1 MPRGVSTNIRL
12 WFVPV
17 ATVFLLLLSGKALLG
32 QTSTDVL
39 TGTIRDASGAI
50 LPGVTVTSTNT
61 ARNTS
66 QSTVSN
72 DTGTYAFPA
81 M

>member
-1 MPRGVSTNIRL
+1 MPTRGVSTNIRL

-32 QTSTDVL
+32 QTSTAVL

-50 LPGVTVTSTNT
+50 LPGVTVTSTNIQT
-61 ARNTS
+61 DHEGQLKDLMRNKIR
-66 QSTVSN
+66 
-72 DTGTYAFPA
+72 
-81 M
+81 